1 MSVPI
6 RSDTTLSNP
15 PELCD
20 LLSEVADRIPTK
32 WERVGT
38 HLRLEYS
45 QLQTFKCDD
54 PLDSFCKV
62 FDAWQRQC
70 NAPHTL
76 PYTWESMIDVLRR
89 VKEHA
94 LADALLNKGC

>member
-1 MSVPI
+1 M
-6 RSDTTLSNP
+6 
-15 PELCD
+15 
-20 LLSEVADRIPTK
+20 LSEVADHIPTK

-45 QLQTFKCDD
+45 QLQTFRCDD
-54 PLDSFCKV
+54 PLDSFSKV
-62 FDAWQRQC
+62 FHAWQSQC

-76 PYTWESMIDVLRR
+76 AYTWESMIDVLRR

-94 LADALLNKGC
+94 LANALLEKLH